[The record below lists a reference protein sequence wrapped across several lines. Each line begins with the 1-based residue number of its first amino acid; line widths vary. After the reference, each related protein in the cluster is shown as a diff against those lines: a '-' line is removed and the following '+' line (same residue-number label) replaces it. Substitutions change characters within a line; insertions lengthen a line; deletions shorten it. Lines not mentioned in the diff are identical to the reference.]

1 MDTAHELDSGVT
13 KEYVNM
19 PVFRTVVVK
28 REFGGK
34 LLKCVVV
41 GFGLLCI
48 LQATLNISLRLYSQT
63 PKTDER
69 EKFRNLMGEYIQQ
82 GWLYFNNTFYF
93 MSSTMKSWKDS
104 RDDCLQRNAD
114 LVVINS
120 REEQEFIS
128 RWLDRPWIGLRG
140 TEGNWAWVD
149 GTNITLSYWAVGE
162 PNHLIAGEDCV
173 AWHNN
178 WIDVSCY
185 DLNLWICETKTRTEL
200 LTTFGLWPLGWR
212 RFGNSFYLFSDT
224 KKNWED
230 SRNDCKQR
238 GADLVVI
245 NSDEEQEFTSS
256 IGKHWIGLSDRET
269 EGEWKWVD
277 GSGLTFRNWGADE
290 PNGVDGVEE
299 CAELR
304 WRTPPNLWNDALCKR
319 TNFWIC
325 EKVAGME
332 PQEGDLYPDDKND
345 GHSWGSLVPMTV
357 FLSVVAMLI
366 I

>member
-28 REFGGK
+28 REFD
-34 LLKCVVV
+34 
-41 GFGLLCI
+41 
-48 LQATLNISLRLYSQT
+48 SQT

-128 RWLDRPWIGLRG
+128 RWLDAPWIGLRG

-173 AWHNN
+173 AWHNTWN
-178 WIDVSCY
+178 DVSCY
-185 DLNLWICETKTRTEL
+185 DLNLWICETKTQ
-200 LTTFGLWPLGWR
+200 GLSPLGWR
-212 RFGNSFYLFSDT
+212 RFGNSLYFFSDT

-256 IGKHWIGLSDRET
+256 IGKHWIGLSDREK

-277 GSGLTFRNWGADE
+277 GSGLTFRNWGAGE

-304 WRTPPNLWNDALCKR
+304 WRTPPNLWNDALCST